1 MTLLPNWPLHN
12 NLEKRVFDDYLNG
25 MKFLQKLVFSLLV
38 MLWFPLLASAQNYP
52 DYQSLYVN
60 DFADIIGAQSEKR
73 IETMLRAAKKDR
85 DVEVTVVTINR
96 LSDYNSRP
104 PIATFATGLF
114 DHWGVG
120 NPDRNDGILILV
132 SKGDRKM
139 RIALGSGYPNSYDD
153 RAKNVIDNYFL
164 PYFKQDRYSTGIE
177 VGVEET
183 LKRLTLEFGPNNRPT
198 LTSRIQ
204 NETSHIGENARNGGF
219 WAWIL
224 GALGLGGTGYGIKL
238 WRWWLRLKPR
248 TCSVCGR
255 KMRRL
260 AEFEDDQYLAQGQQV
275 EEALKS
281 VDYDVWYCPYDDSTK
296 IEGYKG
302 WFNTH
307 KVCPKCD
314 HITMYSTR
322 TVLTS
327 ATKSRSGKARV
338 DYTCK
343 NCHHAYEE
351 MVTIPRITESSSSSG
366 SSSGGGFSGGSSSG
380 GGASGSW

>member
-1 MTLLPNWPLHN
+1 
-12 NLEKRVFDDYLNG
+12 
-25 MKFLQKLVFSLLV
+25 MKFLQKLFVILATALII
-38 MLWFPLLASAQNYP
+38 PLTAQAQNYP

-60 DFADIIGAQSEKR
+60 DFANIIGDRSEER

-85 DVEVTVVTINR
+85 DLEVTVVTIER
-96 LSDYNSRP
+96 LKDYNSQP
-104 PIATFATGLF
+104 PIARFATGLF
-114 DHWGVG
+114 NHWGIG

-132 SKGDRKM
+132 SRYDREM
-139 RIALGSGYPNSYDD
+139 RIALGSGYPARYDD
-153 RAKNVIDNYFL
+153 RAKNVIDNYFI
-164 PYFKQDRYSTGIE
+164 PYFKADRYSTGIE

-198 LTSRIQ
+198 FTSRIK
-204 NETSHIGENARNGGF
+204 NETTHVTENARSGGI

-224 GALGLGGTGYGIKL
+224 GALGLGGTGYGVKL
-238 WRWWLRLKPR
+238 WRRWLRLKPR
-248 TCSVCGR
+248 TCSICGR

-260 AEFEDDQYLAQGQQV
+260 AEFEDDHYLAQGQQV

-281 VDYDVWYCPYDDSTK
+281 VDYDVWYCPYDDHTK

-302 WFNTH
+302 WFSQYS
-307 KVCPKCD
+307 VCPKCD

-327 ATKSRSGKARV
+327 ATKSSSGKARV

-343 NCHHAYEE
+343 NCHHTYEE
-351 MVTIPRITESSSSSG
+351 MVTIPRITESSSSG
-366 SSSGGGFSGGSSSG
+366 GSSGGGFSGGSSSG